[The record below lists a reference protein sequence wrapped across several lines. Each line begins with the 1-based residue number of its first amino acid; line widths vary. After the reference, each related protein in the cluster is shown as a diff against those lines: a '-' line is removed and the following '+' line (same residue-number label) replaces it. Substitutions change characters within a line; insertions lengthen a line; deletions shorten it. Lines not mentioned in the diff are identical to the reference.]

1 MLSLPAGRLRHRV
14 EIQNYEMTQND
25 WGEVIYTWSPW
36 ATVWASIEPL
46 QGREFFAAQALQS
59 QTTVRIRMR
68 YRPGVTSVM
77 RVLWGGQIYDI
88 ESVIEPQSRRQELQL
103 MCKTSLATP

>member
-1 MLSLPAGRLRHRV
+1 MLSLPAGRLRHRI
-14 EIQNYEMTQND
+14 EIQNYETTHDD
-25 WGEVIYTWSPW
+25 WGQPIQGWSHW
-36 ATVWASIEPL
+36 ATVWASVEPL

-88 ESVIEPQSRRQELQL
+88 ESVIEPQSRRHELQL
-103 MCKTSLATP
+103 MCKTSLGTP

>member
-1 MLSLPAGRLRHRV
+1 MLSLPAGRLRHRI

-77 RVLWGGQIYDI
+77 RVLWDGQIYDI
-88 ESVIEPQSRRQELQL
+88 ESVIEPQSRRHALQL